1 MIRTN
6 TLESTQLFRIIHLDK
21 DNKREVLLISG
32 IDLLDAMKSERVSK
46 KLNIIRIQKL

>member
-1 MIRTN
+1 MTRIN
-6 TLESTQLFRIIHLDK
+6 HLDGIQMFRVIFLDK

-32 IDLLDAMKSERVSK
+32 TDLLDAINSEKVSK

>member
-1 MIRTN
+1 MIPTIRDI
-6 TLESTQLFRIIHLDK
+6 QLYRVIFLDK

-32 IDLLDAMKSERVSK
+32 VDLLDAIKSEKVPTK